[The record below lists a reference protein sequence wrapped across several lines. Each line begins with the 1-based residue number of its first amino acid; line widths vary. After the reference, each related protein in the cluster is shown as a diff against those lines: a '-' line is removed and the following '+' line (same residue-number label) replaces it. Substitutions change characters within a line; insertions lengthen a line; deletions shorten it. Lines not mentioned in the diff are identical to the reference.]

1 MQRRDDL
8 FAAGSTRADRAA
20 RRAHE
25 APRAESIATWQHLD
39 RHNTRGNRDR
49 ISKEKRSSRY
59 RAIESFTR
67 DIEGRDG
74 SAMVDLVAHRLED
87 SVGQR
92 MLQLEQARS

>member
-1 MQRRDDL
+1 MFNAL
-8 FAAGSTRADRAA
+8 WSIGIWVST
-20 RRAHE
+20 
-25 APRAESIATWQHLD
+25 W
-39 RHNTRGNRDR
+39 
-49 ISKEKRSSRY
+49 SSRY

-67 DIEGRDG
+67 DVEGLDG

>member
-1 MQRRDDL
+1 MNQQ
-8 FAAGSTRADRAA
+8 GK
-20 RRAHE
+20 
-25 APRAESIATWQHLD
+25 Q
-39 RHNTRGNRDR
+39 
-49 ISKEKRSSRY
+49 SSRY

>member
-1 MQRRDDL
+1 MLMSAGYPAVSLKADEAGI
-8 FAAGSTRADRAA
+8 AAY
-20 RRAHE
+20 
-25 APRAESIATWQHLD
+25 
-39 RHNTRGNRDR
+39 
-49 ISKEKRSSRY
+49 Y

>member
-1 MQRRDDL
+1 MIAITLAGQGVVIRQYTYIESVHTLQGKLLLNFMLMSAGYPAVSLKADEAGI
-8 FAAGSTRADRAA
+8 AAY
-20 RRAHE
+20 
-25 APRAESIATWQHLD
+25 
-39 RHNTRGNRDR
+39 
-49 ISKEKRSSRY
+49 Y

-67 DIEGRDG
+67 DVEGLDG

>member
-1 MQRRDDL
+1 MIAEIGREETTSSRRDPLD
-8 FAAGSTRADRAA
+8 
-20 RRAHE
+20 
-25 APRAESIATWQHLD
+25 ESA
-39 RHNTRGNRDR
+39 RGNGAPG
-49 ISKEKRSSRY
+49 Y

-67 DIEGRDG
+67 DVEGLDG